1 MDKEI
6 RLERLKTSIICREIN
21 RYEINEDI
29 ITTYKPKA
37 GDAAIFEVIS
47 IGKHPSI
54 QGTNGNNRHLY
65 PGDYIMC
72 VFGARYA
79 TGQIEGYVPDKYYEN
94 YQILGKGG
102 VVGIMTS
109 MHASLLKKGATQVK
123 LIGYLTNNG
132 KVINTKYLTQKR
144 MRFNPNKKRKLKVIL
159 SLGASMDS
167 GKTTSAAYLCR
178 GILASG
184 TRVAYFKLTG
194 TVYGKDK
201 AMVRDCGALFVA
213 DFGNYGFPSTY
224 MCSKAEMLDL
234 YENLMSITEKENIEY
249 VVVEIA
255 DGLLQRET
263 NMLIKDKAFM
273 STVHSILFSGGDSL
287 SALLGFKMLEDWGY
301 KPSALS
307 GLFTASPLLVRE
319 VEEEMNIP
327 ILTLDKLSSP
337 EVLSIF
343 ENSPLLNKNELTKL
357 YSYS

>member
-1 MDKEI
+1 MDHKI
-6 RLERLKTSIICREIN
+6 RLERLKTSIICREIKE
-21 RYEINEDI
+21 YEINEEI
-29 ITTYKPKA
+29 ITTHKPKA

-54 QGTNGNNRHLY
+54 QGTNGNNRQIY

-72 VFGARYA
+72 AFGARYA
-79 TGQIEGYVPDKYYEN
+79 TGQIEGYVPDQYHEN

-102 VVGIMTS
+102 VVGVMTS
-109 MHASLLKKGATQVK
+109 MHSSLLKKGATEVK
-123 LIGYLTNNG
+123 LIGYLTANG
-132 KVINTKYLTQKR
+132 KVINTKYLDQKR
-144 MRFNPNKKRKLKVIL
+144 VRFNPNKKRKAKVIL

-178 GILASG
+178 GILSAG
-184 TRVAYFKLTG
+184 KRVAYFKLTG

-201 AMVRDCGALFVA
+201 AMVKDCGALFVA

-234 YENLMSITEKENIEY
+234 YENLLNMVEKENIEY

-263 NMLIKDKAFM
+263 NMLIKDQPFM
-273 STVHSILFSGGDSL
+273 STVHNILFSGGDSL
-287 SALLGFKMLEDWGY
+287 SALLGYKMLADWGY
-301 KPSALS
+301 TPVALS
-307 GLFTASPLLVRE
+307 GLFSASPLLVRE
-319 VEEEMNIP
+319 VEEQLDMP

-337 EVLSIF
+337 EVIEVFEKSLLKKMEMPFALSLC
-343 ENSPLLNKNELTKL
+343 S
-357 YSYS
+357 